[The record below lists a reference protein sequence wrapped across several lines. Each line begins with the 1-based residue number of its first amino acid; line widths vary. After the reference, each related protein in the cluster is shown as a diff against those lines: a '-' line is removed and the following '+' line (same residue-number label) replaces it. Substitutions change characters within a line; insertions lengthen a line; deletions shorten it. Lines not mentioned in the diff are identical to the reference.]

1 MEKMASIS
9 VFALSLGLAFSSIGS
24 VQADEAWQKKA
35 GVGSYA
41 SDNQDWSAIEAAA
54 REEGEVVIYSVSS
67 RIAKLVD
74 GLKERYDIDII
85 GYDIPS
91 DLQLEKLSREHRA
104 GVHSVDVLF
113 NSESSILL
121 NEALPKQLVWNF
133 IPESVA

>member
-35 GVGSYA
+35 GVGSYT

-67 RIAKLVD
+67 RIAKLVW
-74 GLKERYDIDII
+74 I
-85 GYDIPS
+85 
-91 DLQLEKLSREHRA
+91 
-104 GVHSVDVLF
+104 
-113 NSESSILL
+113 
-121 NEALPKQLVWNF
+121 
-133 IPESVA
+133 